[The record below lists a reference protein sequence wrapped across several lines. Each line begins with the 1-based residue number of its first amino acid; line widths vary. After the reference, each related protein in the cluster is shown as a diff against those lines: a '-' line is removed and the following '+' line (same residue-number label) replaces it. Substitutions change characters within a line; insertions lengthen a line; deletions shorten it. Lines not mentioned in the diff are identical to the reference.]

1 MYGIDK
7 ISTELNSIDLT
18 AVSQL
23 FQTVKPDEISRPYGE
38 IDVLIGFEY
47 AGYHPMKK
55 ECNDHLLLLENR
67 FGKCLGGSH
76 PLLLETTRKLVK
88 HAVLHHAKI
97 SEITQ
102 FFDIENLGV
111 QCIPRCGGCRCGSCS
126 LGGSNCTIQEE
137 KELQMIENGFTRKN
151 DHWVASNQFG

>member
-1 MYGIDK
+1 MVINK
-7 ISTELNSIDLT
+7 FSTINIIIPNVRNSSVYKSFSWL
-18 AVSQL
+18 
-23 FQTVKPDEISRPYGE
+23 PEIQFNNDV

-97 SEITQ
+97 SEIDQ
-102 FFDIENLGV
+102 FFTLKVWVCNV
-111 QCIPRCGGCRCGSCS
+111 
-126 LGGSNCTIQEE
+126 
-137 KELQMIENGFTRKN
+137 LQDVE
-151 DHWVASNQFG
+151 DVAVVAVH